1 MADDF
6 DKTDVFDDDPVV
18 DELCDF
24 QISACAGV

>member
-18 DELCDF
+18 PRCGRQDHGDE
-24 QISACAGV
+24 S